1 MFFSAFV
8 IFREI
13 FEIVLILGIIIAV
26 TNNMP
31 NRKKAIILGFL
42 FGLISSVIFAFF
54 ASKITD
60 LANGLGQEITNAI
73 ILFTASFF
81 IGWTILW
88 MQKHAKEIK
97 QNFQK
102 ISSEISQGKKSYII
116 LAFIIALTIL
126 REGAEIILFTYGMLA
141 SGQTVFTI
149 ALGSLIGFVAGI
161 TIGLLMYFS
170 LVKIPLKY
178 FFTITTIML
187 TLLVAGMFAHAIGYL
202 TAAGY
207 LNQFSNIVWN
217 SSHIISNN
225 SLLGSFLEVT
235 IGYKASPNLAQ
246 LTSYIAIIT
255 GFFCYF
261 NKSKI
266 NIFLKKRL
274 FLAK

>member
-31 NRKKAIILGFL
+31 NRKKSIILGFL
-42 FGLISSVIFAFF
+42 IGLMSSVIFAFF

-60 LANGLGQEITNAI
+60 FADGLGQEITNAI
-73 ILFTASFF
+73 ILFSASFF

-102 ISSEISQGKKSYII
+102 ISTEISQGKQSYIM
-116 LAFIIALTIL
+116 LSFIIALTIL

-161 TIGLLMYFS
+161 TIGLLIYFS
-170 LVKIPLKY
+170 LIKIPLKY

-187 TLLVAGMFAHAIGYL
+187 TLLVAGMFAHAVGYL

-225 SLLGSFLEVT
+225 SLIGSFLEVT

-255 GFFCYF
+255 GFICYL

-266 NIFLKKRL
+266 NIFLRERL
-274 FLAK
+274 FQTK